1 MNVERLVPADAV
13 RPIWS
18 SSSAL
23 VYSGGFVAL
32 FAATA
37 LIGIAG
43 EEGGNWAALGAAVL
57 AAAVSFA
64 LAELLARAERAIAAG
79 VAATFAVL
87 FAVGALGVLL
97 DLVGAFDLTLED
109 YQPASLLLEAAVIGG
124 ALLALRRYRAPL
136 LVLPAAVTFWIAIA
150 DLGSL
155 TSWGDAEELISLGAG
170 AILAAAGLVLDRA
183 GRQPYAFW
191 LHTVGALAIGGALV
205 ALAGDSG
212 WLLVGAIALA
222 FIVGGY
228 AFQRSSYTVLGA
240 IGILIATTLF
250 AVDPLGL
257 VGGFFPFGA
266 APPDSDSLEGWQIAL
281 SYLFAGML
289 LAGIGVA
296 GRLWRLPRSGPVAAE
311 E

>member
-1 MNVERLVPADAV
+1 MDLDRLLPGDPV

-18 SSSAL
+18 GSSAL
-23 VYSGGFVAL
+23 VYVGSIVAL
-32 FAATA
+32 FATTA

-43 EEGGNWAALGAAVL
+43 DDGGNWAALGATVA

-64 LAELLARAERAIAAG
+64 LAEILARADRAIAAG
-79 VAATFAVL
+79 VAATITVL
-87 FAVGALGVLL
+87 FAAGAVGVLL
-97 DLVGAFDLTLED
+97 DIVGAFDLTLDD
-109 YQPASLLLEAAVIGG
+109 YEPASLLIEAAVIGG
-124 ALLALRRYRAPL
+124 ALLAVRRYRAPL
-136 LVLPAAVTFWIAIA
+136 AVLPAAVTFWIAVA

-155 TSWGDAEELISLGAG
+155 TSWGDAEELLSLAVG
-170 AILAAAGLVLDRA
+170 AILAAAGVVLDRA

-212 WLLVGAIALA
+212 WLLIAAIALA
-222 FIVGGY
+222 FIAAGFG
-228 AFQRSSYTVLGA
+228 FRRSSYTVLGA

-257 VGGFFPFGA
+257 VGGFVPF
-266 APPDSDSLEGWQIAL
+266 APPSDGDSLDGWQIAL
-281 SYLFAGML
+281 SYLAAGLL

-296 GRLWRLPRSGPVAAE
+296 GRLWRLPRSGPVAAHE
-311 E
+311 